1 MWPVAWCALSSSFS
15 CPGTA
20 HAPKRDVSTRSA
32 PDGTPFES
40 TGREASTIHRRR
52 EADPEEGG
60 FKRNALHPLG
70 CDLLV
75 VDETVTAH

>member
-1 MWPVAWCALSSSFS
+1 MCPVAWCALSSSFS
-15 CPGTA
+15 CPVTA
-20 HAPKRDVSTRSA
+20 HAPEQDVSTRTA

-52 EADPEEGG
+52 EVDPEKGG
-60 FKRNALHPLG
+60 SKRSAPHPLG
-70 CDLLV
+70 CDLPV

>member
-1 MWPVAWCALSSSFS
+1 VL
-15 CPGTA
+15 
-20 HAPKRDVSTRSA
+20 
-32 PDGTPFES
+32 DGTPFES